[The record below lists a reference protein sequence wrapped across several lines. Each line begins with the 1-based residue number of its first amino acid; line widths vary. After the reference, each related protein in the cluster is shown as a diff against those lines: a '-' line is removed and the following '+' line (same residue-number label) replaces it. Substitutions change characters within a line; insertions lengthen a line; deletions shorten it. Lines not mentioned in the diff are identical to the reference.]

1 MKKIKTLA
9 LLAIIFFA
17 SSAIQAQ
24 VSVGVNIGLPTVVI
38 SGHYE
43 RGYEPQRRTVEY
55 QQDRVIYENHR
66 HYDDGRCCNDRRYEA
81 RRYEG
86 GKHHGKGHGGK
97 KYKKYDHK
105 NENHHDRDYD
115 DRDDD

>member
-1 MKKIKTLA
+1 MKNIK
-9 LLAIIFFA
+9 LLAIGAITIFA
-17 SSAIQAQ
+17 SSTINAQ
-24 VSVGVNIGLPTVVI
+24 VSVGVNIGLPSIVI

-55 QQDRVIYENHR
+55 QDDHVVYQNRRDYEEDRWYNE
-66 HYDDGRCCNDRRYEA
+66 

-86 GKHHGKGHGGK
+86 KKHHGKWHGDK
-97 KYKKYDHK
+97 KYKGRDH
-105 NENHHDRDYD
+105 EDRCCE

>member
-1 MKKIKTLA
+1 MKNIK
-9 LLAIIFFA
+9 LLAILGIAFFA
-17 SSAIQAQ
+17 SSTINAQ
-24 VSVGVNIGLPTVVI
+24 VSVGVNIGLPSIVI

-55 QQDRVIYENHR
+55 QQERVIYVDNR
-66 HYDDGRCCNDRRYEA
+66 DYDDDRWDNQRRYEDRRYED

-86 GKHHGKGHGGK
+86 KKHHGKWDDYK
-97 KYKKYDHK
+97 KYKGRDH
-105 NENHHDRDYD
+105 D

>member
-1 MKKIKTLA
+1 MKNIK
-9 LLAIIFFA
+9 LLAILGIAFFA
-17 SSAIQAQ
+17 SSTINAQ
-24 VSVGVNIGLPTVVI
+24 VSVGVNIGLPSIVI

-55 QQDRVIYENHR
+55 QQERVIYVDNR
-66 HYDDGRCCNDRRYEA
+66 DYDDDRWHNQRRYEDRRYED

-86 GKHHGKGHGGK
+86 KKHHGKWDDYK
-97 KYKKYDHK
+97 KYKGRDH
-105 NENHHDRDYD
+105 D